1 MHADLINSYEE
12 VMIIMAVILGRVPH
26 LIIEELLLLVS
37 SNSRYSLNKIANTL
51 MTCGYQYLTSQSDMN
66 GAAT

>member
-1 MHADLINSYEE
+1 
-12 VMIIMAVILGRVPH
+12 MIIMAVMLGRVPH
-26 LIIEELLLLVS
+26 LIIEELLVS

-66 GAAT
+66 GAATQPNVRTSRHP